1 MTRNALS
8 VDDRAVSIAVTHI
21 LTIGITTILIT
32 GLLVGGSGLLES
44 EKDRAT
50 RTELRTIGNRMAEE
64 ISSAYYSAPDS
75 DGARSVVR
83 VSHPDYVAGENYK
96 VRIAEGSD
104 CSGPAIPDGSDA
116 KCLVLS
122 TPTGTDEVFVPLDP
136 QISLDDDDPLPE
148 VNGGSFYIVVE
159 EVDDGAPD
167 GDPEVDV
174 TLQDEPPSPSL
185 VPMPEVQ
192 R

>member
-1 MTRNALS
+1 MTRNSLS
-8 VDDRAVSIAVTHI
+8 VDDRAVSIAVTHV

-75 DGARSVVR
+75 DGARSVIR

-96 VRIAEGSD
+96 VRIEEEGD
-104 CSGPAIPDGSDA
+104 CSGPAIPDGPNA

-122 TPTGTDEVFVPLDP
+122 TPRGTDEVFVPLDP
-136 QISLDDDDPLPE
+136 EIQLPGTLPE
-148 VNGGSFYIVVE
+148 VNGGSFYIMVE
-159 EVDDGAPD
+159 DTD
-167 GDPEVDV
+167 GDGTMELTLKDEV
-174 TLQDEPPSPSL
+174 SMPSL
-185 VPMPEVQ
+185 APMPEVQ